1 MNFKTKI
8 ALTCSL
14 SASLVLVGSLT
25 PTIAYAIQNTK
36 NTKDDPEIDD
46 YNYTDADVVD
56 TKTNVLV
63 NYDRYPVSKEIQIK
77 EETNITEKVNG
88 IVSSTELTNKA
99 KVYALLEIGSSL
111 NLNLIN

>member
-8 ALTCSL
+8 ALTCGL

-36 NTKDDPEIDD
+36 NTKDEPETDD

-56 TKTNVLV
+56 TKTNLLV
-63 NYDRYPVSKEIQIK
+63 NYDRYPTPKTEDYDTSFDIQKKIAEIESSSKSNK
-77 EETNITEKVNG
+77 E
-88 IVSSTELTNKA
+88 
-99 KVYALLEIGSSL
+99 KVYALLQVGFEL
-111 NLNLIN
+111 NIQLVN